1 MLVRKPGTPVPA
13 GLHRG
18 NDPMINRRLLLG
30 GATIAVPALLA
41 ARRAAAQEV
50 TLRLHHFL
58 PPVSNVHRHF
68 LVPWANKVRDESGG
82 RLRIQIF
89 PSMQLG
95 GAPPQLYDQAKDG
108 VADIVWTL
116 PGNTP
121 GRFPRIEVIE
131 LPFIAHKR
139 ASVNARATW
148 TLFDRHMRGEFG
160 ETHIITAWGHDGGL
174 IHARREVK
182 TMDDMR
188 GLKLR
193 FPTRQAGEA
202 LKALGATAIGLP
214 VPQVPEAMSQGVI
227 DGAVVPWEVVPSIRL
242 QEMARY
248 HVGIPGTPTFY
259 IATFILAMNKARY
272 EGLAPDLQR
281 VLDANSGAAAAEM
294 AAKVWDDEGP
304 KVEEQVRRRGNSIT
318 EISVEEKARWQDA
331 TAPVVQAWIGQMRER
346 NIDGAA
352 LVEETRALVAQL
364 GQGVT

>member
-1 MLVRKPGTPVPA
+1 ML
-13 GLHRG
+13 H
-18 NDPMINRRLLLG
+18 RRLLLT
-30 GATIAVPALLA
+30 GAAFAAPALFTP
-41 ARRAAAQEV
+41 RRAAAQEV

-58 PPVSNVHRHF
+58 PAVSNVHRHF
-68 LVPWANKVRDESGG
+68 LMPWTNKVREESGG

-108 VADIVWTL
+108 VADIIWTL

-139 ASVNARATW
+139 ASVNARVTW
-148 TLFDRHMRGEFG
+148 QMFDRHMRPDFA
-160 ETHIITAWGHDGGL
+160 ETHILCAWAHDHGL

-182 TMDDMR
+182 TMDDLR

-202 LKALGATAIGLP
+202 LRALGATAIGMP
-214 VPQVPEAMSQGVI
+214 VPQVPEALSQGVI
-227 DGAVVPWEVVPSIRL
+227 DGAVVPWEIVPSIRIH
-242 QEMARY
+242 EMVRN
-248 HVGIPGTPTFY
+248 HVGIPGSPTLY
-259 IATFILAMNKARY
+259 SASFILAMNKARY
-272 EGLAPDLQR
+272 DGLAPDLKR
-281 VLDANSGAAAAEM
+281 VLDANSGEAAAIM
-294 AAKVWDDEGP
+294 AARVWDEEGP
-304 KVEEQVRRRGNSIT
+304 KVEETVRRRGNSIT
-318 EISVEEKARWQDA
+318 EITAEEKARWQAA

-352 LVEETRALVAQL
+352 LVEETRAMVAQL
-364 GQGVT
+364 GQGVA

>member
-1 MLVRKPGTPVPA
+1 MV
-13 GLHRG
+13 H
-18 NDPMINRRLLLG
+18 RRLLLA
-30 GATIAVPALLA
+30 GAALSAPALFTP
-41 ARRAAAQEV
+41 RRAAAQEV

-58 PPVSNVHRHF
+58 PAVSNVHRHF

-82 RLRIQIF
+82 KLRIQIF

-108 VADIVWTL
+108 VADIIWTL

-131 LPFIAHKR
+131 LPFIADKR

-148 TLFDRHMRGEFG
+148 QLFDKHMRGEFA
-160 ETHIITAWGHDGGL
+160 ETHIITAWAHDGGL
-174 IHARREVK
+174 IHAKREVK
-182 TMDDMR
+182 TMEDLR

-214 VPQVPEAMSQGVI
+214 IPQVPEAMSQGVI

-242 QEMARY
+242 HEMVRN
-248 HVGIPGTPTFY
+248 HVGIPGSPTLY
-259 IATFILAMNKARY
+259 SASFILAMNKARY
-272 EGLAPDLQR
+272 EGLPADLKR
-281 VLDANSGAAAAEM
+281 VLDANSGLFAAEM
-294 AAKVWDDEGP
+294 AAKVWDEEGP
-304 KVEEQVRRRGNSIT
+304 KVEEMVRRRGNSIT
-318 EISVEEKARWQDA
+318 EISAAEKMRWEAA

-346 NIDGAA
+346 NIDGGA
-352 LVEETRALVAQL
+352 LVEETKALVMQL
-364 GQGVT
+364 GRSAA